1 MDRNIFKEKKA
12 SRTLFRYAKFFMLA
26 SQFGKKEDKERHVYL
41 GRVLFWKAKVI
52 QRNEKRLPQRRKRS
66 NINSPAE
73 CQILQFPSIKEIA

>member
-1 MDRNIFKEKKA
+1 MNRNIFKEKKA

-41 GRVLFWKAKVI
+41 GQILFWKAKVI
-52 QRNEKRLPQRRKRS
+52 QRNEKNWRRRKRKD
-66 NINSPAE
+66 NINSAAE

>member
-1 MDRNIFKEKKA
+1 MDKNIFIERTQ
-12 SRTLFRYAKFFMLA
+12 SRTLFRYAKFFMLVA
-26 SQFGKKEDKERHVYL
+26 AMGRKEDKERHVYL

-66 NINSPAE
+66 NISSPAE